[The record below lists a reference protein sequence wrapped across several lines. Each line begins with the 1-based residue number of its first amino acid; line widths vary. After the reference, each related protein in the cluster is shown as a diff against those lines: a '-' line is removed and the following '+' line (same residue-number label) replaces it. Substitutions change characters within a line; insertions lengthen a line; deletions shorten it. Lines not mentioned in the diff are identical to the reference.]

1 MKYKDFISEFKKQIK
16 INQKYFSLR
25 ERNILYNFINCVKS
39 SDIEQTE
46 KFEFINKVRNNKKI

>member
-1 MKYKDFISEFKKQIK
+1 MKYEDFISEFKKQIK

-25 ERNILYNFINCVKS
+25 EKKILYNFIACIKA

-46 KFEFINKVRNNKKI
+46 KFIFINKVRNDKKI